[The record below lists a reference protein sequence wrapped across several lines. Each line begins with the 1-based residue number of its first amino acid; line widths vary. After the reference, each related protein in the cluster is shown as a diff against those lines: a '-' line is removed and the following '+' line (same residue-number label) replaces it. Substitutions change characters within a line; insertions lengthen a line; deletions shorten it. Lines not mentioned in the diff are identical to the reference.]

1 MTRRESRPH
10 FEEELMLELLKGF
23 PDNVTAFALH
33 GHVTKDDYDDRVLIH
48 LRMLQDYP
56 EKG

>member
-1 MTRRESRPH
+1 MI
-10 FEEELMLELLKGF
+10 ELLKGF
-23 PDNVTAFALH
+23 PDNVAAFALH